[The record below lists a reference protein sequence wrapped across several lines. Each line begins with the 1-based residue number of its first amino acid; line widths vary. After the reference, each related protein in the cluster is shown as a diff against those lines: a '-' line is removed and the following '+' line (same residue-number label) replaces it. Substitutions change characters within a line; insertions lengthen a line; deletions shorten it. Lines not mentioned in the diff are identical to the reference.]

1 MPRQRE
7 PMKYRYFVKDE
18 NGNYVDMS
26 TLSEEEQKRHRS
38 NITDRIMAQ
47 FGFER
52 DEHPEQPARQF
63 FVTSS
68 FWARSHSFHKNFLV
82 TPILMKS
89 HGRISS

>member
-26 TLSEEEQKRHRS
+26 TLSEEEQKRHRR

-52 DEHPEQPARQF
+52 DEHPEQPAREGEIKTDSISF
-63 FVTSS
+63 LTSMYGPQKEKTS
-68 FWARSHSFHKNFLV
+68 TVDNTAAEA
-82 TPILMKS
+82 
-89 HGRISS
+89 

>member
-26 TLSEEEQKRHRS
+26 TLSEEEQKRHRR

-52 DEHPEQPARQF
+52 DEHPEQPAREGEIKTDSISF
-63 FVTSS
+63 LTSMYGPQ
-68 FWARSHSFHKNFLV
+68 KEK
-82 TPILMKS
+82 TPTVDNTAAEA
-89 HGRISS
+89 

>member
-26 TLSEEEQKRHRS
+26 TLSEEEQKRHRR

-52 DEHPEQPARQF
+52 DEHPEQPAREGEIKTDSISF
-63 FVTSS
+63 LTSMYGPQ
-68 FWARSHSFHKNFLV
+68 KEK
-82 TPILMKS
+82 TPTVDNTAA
-89 HGRISS
+89 GA